1 MISCTTICDFVDCF
15 KQLIDGVGTTC
26 DDIHMWLIPLDN
38 EKPGEIRITFKT
50 PQLIYGLRIWNYNK
64 TLEDTFRGV
73 KQIHVLVDGSLIS
86 PKETG
91 FIIRKAPGNALFEF
105 DQVLRLSSQSQSQI
119 AYLERIRYPFQTR
132 TYKTPLVKQDYEPS
146 LYPQGFILKLI
157 CWTTWGDPYY
167 LGLNG
172 LEIYDFHGK
181 LLTIEPHRIAAKPFS
196 ITEISKSGE
205 EDTRVPANLFSGR
218 NKNTREASDA
228 WLAPL
233 ASSLGNPQGNLV
245 FIVFNEPIVI
255 SLIKFWNYSKTP
267 ERGVK
272 DLDIY
277 LDDQLVYSGSLRKA
291 PHGGGVHALSA
302 RNGSKITVVDD
313 FSQPIVFSTN
323 QAVVDQEKRK
333 IFYCGAD
340 EQDVLG
346 INEGQVMHESKAMY
360 RKPDPGAEGVVVDL
374 ELRPMTAMCR
384 Q

>member
-1 MISCTTICDFVDCF
+1 MITCVCF
-15 KQLIDGVGTTC
+15 EQLIDGVGTTY
-26 DDIHMWLIPLDN
+26 DDTHMWLIPVDN
-38 EKPGEIRITFKT
+38 DKPGEIRITFKT
-50 PQLIYGLRIWNYNK
+50 QQLIYGLRIWNYNK
-64 TLEDTFRGV
+64 SSEDTFRGV
-73 KQIHVLVDGSLIS
+73 KQIHVLVDGNLIS

-91 FIIRKAPGNALFEF
+91 FIIRKAPGNALFDF
-105 DQVLRLSSQSQSQI
+105 DQVLRLSSHDQI
-119 AYLERIRYPFQTR
+119 AYLDRIRYPFQAC

-146 LYPQGFILKLI
+146 LFPQGFILKLI

-181 LLTIEPHRIAAKPFS
+181 LLTIEPHRVTAKPYS

-205 EDTRVPANLFSGR
+205 EDTRVPSNLLNHR
-218 NKNTREASDA
+218 NKNTWEANDA

-233 ASSLGNPQGNLV
+233 ASSLGNSQGNLV
-245 FIVFNEPIVI
+245 FIVFDEPIVI

-291 PHGGGVHALSA
+291 PLGGGAHALSA

-340 EQDVLG
+340 EQDVLA